1 MSESTTEKAD
11 TWLEAKGLT
20 GIMNKLETGLIVQV
34 WSTILEKFDK
44 TSKYLQNYKLDV
56 STATQMMKSLKTFIQ
71 QLRSQFSEI
80 EEKC

>member
-1 MSESTTEKAD
+1 
-11 TWLEAKGLT
+11 LEAKGLT